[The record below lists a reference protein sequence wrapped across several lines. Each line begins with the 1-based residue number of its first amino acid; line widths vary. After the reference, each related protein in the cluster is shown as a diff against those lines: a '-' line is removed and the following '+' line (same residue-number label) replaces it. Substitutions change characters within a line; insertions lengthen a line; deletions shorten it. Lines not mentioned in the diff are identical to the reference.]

1 MAHDRV
7 DEIVEQWGRERPDVD
22 VSGMAV
28 IGRIGR
34 LQRAIG
40 PQLDRVFARH
50 ELESWEFDV
59 LATLRRHG
67 PPFQLTPGRLLESTM
82 VTSGAMTNRLDR
94 LEQRGFL
101 TRAKSPNDGR
111 QVLVTLTEAGRR
123 LVDDAVVDH
132 AANEL
137 EMLAVLDEREQARL
151 IELLRRLQH
160 GLDARANAAPRG
172 VSSMDGV

>member
-1 MAHDRV
+1 MERDQV
-7 DEIVEQWGRERPDVD
+7 DEIVAQWGRERPDVD
-22 VSGMAV
+22 VSGMAI
-28 IGRIGR
+28 IGRISR

-40 PQLDRVFARH
+40 PLLDRVFAEH

-94 LEQRGFL
+94 LEERGL
-101 TRAKSPNDGR
+101 VTRSKSPDDGR
-111 QVLVTLTEAGRR
+111 QVLVTLTEEGRR

-137 EMLAVLDEREQARL
+137 EMIRALDAEEQAQL
-151 IELLRRLQH
+151 IGLLRRLQV
-160 GLDARANAAPRG
+160 GLDTRAPHPPPRNLG
-172 VSSMDGV
+172 RS